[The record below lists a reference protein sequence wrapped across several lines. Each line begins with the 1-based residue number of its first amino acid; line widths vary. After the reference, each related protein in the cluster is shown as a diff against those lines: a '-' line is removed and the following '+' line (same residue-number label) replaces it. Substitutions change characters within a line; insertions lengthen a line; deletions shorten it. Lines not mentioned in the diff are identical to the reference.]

1 MAVTIRLAR
10 GGRKK
15 APFYSIVATDSRMPR
30 NGRFLEKLGYYNPI
44 SKELSINLDRYKYWK
59 SVGAQESEAVEVLYK
74 KKSESK

>member
-15 APFYSIVATDSRMPR
+15 APFYSIIATDSRMPR
-30 NGRFLEKLGYYNPI
+30 NGRFLEKLGYYNPMN
-44 SKELSINLDRYKYWK
+44 KELSINLERYKYWK
-59 SVGAQESEAVEVLYK
+59 SVGAQESEAAAVLYK